1 MNHVVE
7 FDYLIWY
14 CLVDGFWWYEIV
26 WLDSEEDRKWFA
38 EAMQSQTV
46 DVVKRLKEITQV
58 LQTPQQVL
66 EAHEV
71 TPQDIEGSIWSSLL
85 FS

>member
-1 MNHVVE
+1 MV
-7 FDYLIWY
+7 FDDLK
-14 CLVDGFWWYEIV
+14 IV
-26 WLDSEEDRKWFA
+26 YWDSEEDRKWFA

-58 LQTPQQVL
+58 MQTPQQVL

-71 TPQDIEGSIWSSLL
+71 TPQDIEGWKWNS
-85 FS
+85 

>member
-1 MNHVVE
+1 
-7 FDYLIWY
+7 
-14 CLVDGFWWYEIV
+14 
-26 WLDSEEDRKWFA
+26 
-38 EAMQSQTV
+38 MQSQTV

-71 TPQDIEGSIWSSLL
+71 TPQDIEGLLDELQEHVESIDMANGESFHTLTL
-85 FS
+85 

>member
-1 MNHVVE
+1 
-7 FDYLIWY
+7 
-14 CLVDGFWWYEIV
+14 
-26 WLDSEEDRKWFA
+26 
-38 EAMQSQTV
+38 MQSQTV